1 MKLDVL
7 AFGAHPDD
15 VELGCAGTI
24 AKMVRQGKKV
34 GIVDLTLGELATRGD
49 VAIREEESKKAASIL
64 GIQYRANLN
73 LGDGF
78 LEINEQNILKLI
90 VEIRR
95 HRPTTILANAPKDRH
110 PDHGKSA
117 ELVKR
122 ANFLSGLKKIDS
134 RFQSKSQEAYR
145 TQKLFHYIQDYYLE
159 PNFCIDITDFMPIK
173 ENANVNRNINIKI
186 RGTALFFSKII
197 FCLNRLTFSSSSITS
212 GFIPFSLAA
221 IILIRGLKGLLI
233 IFPPPVDFCIF

>member
-64 GIQYRANLN
+64 GIQYRVNLN

-110 PDHGKSA
+110 PDHEKSA

-122 ANFLSGLKKIDS
+122 ANFLSGLKKIDT
-134 RFQSKSQEAYR
+134 RFQSKSQEAHR

-173 ENANVNRNINIKI
+173 EKAIKAYSSQFYNPNVEELDTPI
-186 RGTALFFSKII
+186 SKPSFLKHIEGRAI
-197 FCLNRLTFSSSSITS
+197 QFGRYIQKDFAE
-212 GFIPFSLAA
+212 GFLSEYPFEQVVL
-221 IILIRGLKGLLI
+221 
-233 IFPPPVDFCIF
+233 PH